1 MMSPIAL
8 LNAREEELERQMVWM
23 TELIDHETGEACA
36 LELELQLSRVV
47 GQWRAMLV
55 LRDRLVYRPAVKHP
69 DGARA
74 TMAAA
79 CQQRMDA
86 LAEQVEEFAR
96 RWSSSALI
104 TTAFPSFRATA
115 LVLLAAMT
123 ARLDRERRLLGD
135 LVAEPARLVA

>member
-1 MMSPIAL
+1 MLSPAQL
-8 LNAREEELERQMVWM
+8 LRAREEELDRQIVWM
-23 TELIDHETGEACA
+23 TELIDQGAGA
-36 LELELQLSRVV
+36 SGAFELELQLSRVV

-55 LRDRLVYRPAVKHP
+55 LRDRLVYRPAASHR
-69 DGARA
+69 DRDRA

-79 CQQRMDA
+79 CEQRMEA

-104 TTAFPSFRATA
+104 ATAFPSFRATA

-123 ARLDRERRLLGD
+123 ARLERERRLLGETVD
-135 LVAEPARLVA
+135 EPTRLVA